1 MISGKTFRLVVT
13 AVAVVAVSMLVWMLI
28 PSRKSDPV
36 AMTPARISDIATMVS
51 LSTVDIY
58 EEQPI
63 IGRIGSKHLVA
74 RQTLTGSVS
83 FDLEKLVV
91 DTAGDTLR
99 VILPPET
106 VELYE
111 STEPGSYV
119 VIDTWNDR
127 LLGSGLTTREENAI
141 KTKAMSMA
149 RKRIY
154 AKGYVR
160 RARAEAVANLA
171 QLLRPLA
178 ASRPVMIIDPTPA
191 GNRD

>member
-1 MISGKTFRLVVT
+1 MMTGRTFRLIVT
-13 AVAVVAVSMLVWMLI
+13 AIAVIAAAVAVWLLI
-28 PSRKSDPV
+28 PSRRSDTV

-58 EEQPI
+58 EEQPVN
-63 IGRIGSKHLVA
+63 GRIGPKHLVA

-91 DTAGDTLR
+91 DTVGDTLR

-127 LLGSGLTTREENAI
+127 LLGSALTTREENAI
-141 KTKAMSMA
+141 KAKAMALA

-191 GNRD
+191 GNP

>member
-1 MISGKTFRLVVT
+1 
-13 AVAVVAVSMLVWMLI
+13 
-28 PSRKSDPV
+28 
-36 AMTPARISDIATMVS
+36 MVS

-58 EEQPI
+58 EEQPVN
-63 IGRIGSKHLVA
+63 GRIGPKHLVA

-91 DTAGDTLR
+91 DTVGDTLR

-141 KTKAMSMA
+141 KAKAMALA

-160 RARAEAVANLA
+160 RARAEAVDNLA

-191 GNRD
+191 GNP

>member
-1 MISGKTFRLVVT
+1 MTGRTFRLIVT
-13 AVAVVAVSMLVWMLI
+13 AIAVIAAAVAVWLLI
-28 PSRKSDPV
+28 PSRRSDAV

-58 EEQPI
+58 EEQPVN
-63 IGRIGSKHLVA
+63 GRIGPKHLVA

-83 FDLEKLVV
+83 FDLEKLVI
-91 DTAGDTLR
+91 DTVGDTLR

-127 LLGSGLTTREENAI
+127 LLGSALTTREENAI
-141 KTKAMSMA
+141 KAKAMALA

-191 GNRD
+191 GNP

>member
-13 AVAVVAVSMLVWMLI
+13 AVAVVAVSMLVWLLI
-28 PSRKSDPV
+28 PSRKSDAV
-36 AMTPARISDIATMVS
+36 AMIPARISDIATMVS

-63 IGRIGSKHLVA
+63 NGRIGSKHLVA

-83 FDLEKLVV
+83 FDLDKLVV
-91 DTAGDTLR
+91 DTVGDTLR

-141 KTKAMSMA
+141 KAKAMSMA